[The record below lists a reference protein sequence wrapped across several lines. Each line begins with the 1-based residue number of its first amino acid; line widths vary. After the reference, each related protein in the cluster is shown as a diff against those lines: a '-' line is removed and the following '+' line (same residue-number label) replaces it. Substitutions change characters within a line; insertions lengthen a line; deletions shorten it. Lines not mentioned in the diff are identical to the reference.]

1 MREVFMIT
9 FKQIE
14 LVGFKSFADKTVI
27 PFTDGVT
34 CIVGPNGCG
43 KSNVADAIRWV
54 LGEQSAKMMRGSQML
69 DVIFNGTEKRRPTSF
84 CEVTLS
90 FDNTSRIFNIDCD
103 EVEMTR
109 RLYRNGDSEYLL
121 NRQPSRMKVLT
132 GLLHGAGAAKEGYS
146 IIGQGRIETI
156 MNAKPED
163 RRSIFEEATGIAMFK
178 DRKADAE
185 RKLSAARDNLYVF
198 LQRMHEV
205 ERQLAPAEKAAASA
219 IKYEELYAKQRSLEI
234 NLYIYQHDTSAEKK
248 RRINE
253 KIEHYSA
260 EIERLTARSAEVL
273 AEYEKCRDA
282 AAGADGELAELNERL
297 LRYTVGIQ
305 RKTGEGK
312 VLQEKAN
319 SVKEKLR
326 AARDDV
332 TFSAQRIDEIERELR
347 RAEAY
352 NKSNSERAE
361 RLAVSCAAMEEELS
375 SISREIGK
383 YEAMTDENRK
393 KVMDT
398 FRDLSDLNKNMG
410 SIEARRELLGERLSE
425 VRATLSEIKALRDGY
440 RSDYEAGIKKHG
452 EITDFIATEN
462 AATERAAAAVSAAEN
477 DVQTYTRRAYD
488 ARSQIAGLEDS
499 LATVKALRD
508 RFEGYIYSVKRLMS
522 EAKGNAELSS
532 RIQGLIADLVTTSGE
547 YEVAIETAFGGA
559 MQNVVTGTRDDAKYL
574 IEHLKRTRGGQVTF
588 LPVEA
593 LRPRTEGESI
603 RSARKEKGAIGF
615 AADLV
620 KYDKKYDNVIRY
632 LLGNTLVCDDIE
644 NATVIARRYPR
655 AFKIVTL
662 DGDVINSSG
671 SMTGGSRKDNA
682 GNLLA
687 GERRIKEIEG
697 GIAEKKAVLAR
708 AEGMCEKAR
717 AALAEANSSLEALRE
732 KFHASRAELAANEQ
746 LSESLLKQISSEESR
761 YSVFAGTAEM
771 IEAQLASLNDEYSQ
785 TSRGASD
792 LNERS
797 SEASSAIENISTQY
811 DALVKQRDEKLEKL
825 NSARVEKASL
835 EAAVKSGGENS
846 ARLAS
851 EKEELI
857 KKIAQTRASIP
868 DIERELEEL
877 NLRAENVALT
887 KEEQAVVD
895 DIRARIAATTQSKA
909 ATNERIKQIDIERL
923 ELHKSISENT
933 DRCNGQQIALT
944 KLDADLEN
952 MQQRIMDE
960 YGEDYEGCLKYKQD
974 DFAAEGA
981 AAAVSSLKRQITML
995 GAVNPNAVDEYREVK
1010 ERFDKMS
1017 ADKADMEK
1025 AIDDLTKALDEIR
1038 EEMLGIF
1045 NTGFAKINEN
1055 FKQTFKELFG
1065 GGRAEL
1071 QLDYT
1076 DCEDP
1081 LDAGV
1086 EIVACPPGKKLTK
1099 ISLLS
1104 GGERALT
1111 AIAILF
1117 AIIGMRPMPFC
1128 VLDEIEAALD
1138 EANVGRYAK
1147 YLKKFSAQTQFIVIT
1162 HRKPTMENA
1171 DTLFGVTMEE
1181 KGVSKIVSV
1190 KLSEV
1195 ESRLGG
1201 DTVM

>member
-1 MREVFMIT
+1 MIT

-163 RRSIFEEATGIAMFK
+163 RRSIFEEATGISMFK

-205 ERQLAPAEKAAASA
+205 ERQLAPAEKAAESA
-219 IKYEELYAKQRSLEI
+219 IKYEELYARLRSLEI
-234 NLYIYQHDTSAEKK
+234 NSYIYHHDTSAGRKQK
-248 RRINE
+248 LNDRIA
-253 KIEHYSA
+253 HYTS
-260 EIERLTARSAEVL
+260 EIERLTARSSEVL
-273 AEYEKCRDA
+273 KEYEQCRDIVS
-282 AAGADGELAELNERL
+282 GADDELAELNERL

-326 AARDDV
+326 SAQEDV
-332 TFSAQRIDEIERELR
+332 TFSTQRIDEIEREIR
-347 RAEAY
+347 RAEEY
-352 NKSNSERAE
+352 NRKNSERAE
-361 RLAVSCAAMEEELS
+361 KLETSCKALEEELS
-375 SISREIGK
+375 SLSDEIGK
-383 YEAMTDENRK
+383 FEAMTDENRK

-410 SIEARRELLGERLSE
+410 SIEAQRKLLSERLSE
-425 VRATLSEIKALRDGY
+425 VRATLDEIVKLRDGY
-440 RSDYEAGIKKHG
+440 KAEYDASIARHG
-452 EITDFIATEN
+452 EIIAFIDSEN
-462 AATERAAAAVSAAEN
+462 ETMERAAKAVRDSEESMR
-477 DVQTYTRRAYD
+477 TYTQKAYD
-488 ARSQIAGLEDS
+488 ARSQIAGLSDS

-508 RFEGYIYSVKRLMS
+508 RFDGYIYSVKRLMS
-522 EAKGNAELSS
+522 EAKNNAELSS
-532 RIQGLIADLVTTSGE
+532 KIQGLIADIVTTSGE

-559 MQNVVTGTRDDAKYL
+559 MQNVVTGTRDDAKFL
-574 IEHLKRTRGGQVTF
+574 IEYLKRTRGGQVTF

-593 LRPRTEGESI
+593 LRPRMEGDSI
-603 RSARKEKGAIGF
+603 RSARKERGAVGF

-620 KYDKKYDNVIRY
+620 GYDKKYENVIRY
-632 LLGNTLVCDDIE
+632 LLGNTLVCDNIE
-644 NATVIARRYPR
+644 SATIIARRYPR

-687 GERRIKEIEG
+687 NERRIKEIEES
-697 GIAEKKAVLAR
+697 IAEKKAALSR
-708 AEGMCEKAR
+708 AETMRDR
-717 AALAEANSSLEALRE
+717 AQTELKEASSNLEELRA
-732 KFHASRAELAANEQ
+732 KFQNSRAELAANEQ
-746 LSESLLKQISSEESR
+746 LSESLLKQLASEESR
-761 YSVFAGTAEM
+761 YAVFAQTAEM
-771 IEAQLASLNDEYSQ
+771 IGGRLAALNDEYSQ

-811 DALVKQRDEKLEKL
+811 DALIKQRDEKLDKL

-835 EAAVKSGGENS
+835 EAAVKSGSENTR
-846 ARLAS
+846 RLTS
-851 EKEELI
+851 EKDELI
-857 KKIAQTRASIP
+857 SKIARTRAAIP

-877 NLRAENVALT
+877 NRQAEHTALT
-887 KEEQAVVD
+887 AEEQEVVD
-895 DIRARIAATTQSKA
+895 DIRARIAATTESKVT
-909 ATNERIKQIDIERL
+909 TNERIKKIDIERL
-923 ELHKSISENT
+923 ELHKSIQENT
-933 DRCNGQQIALT
+933 DRRNSQQIALT

-960 YGEDYEGCLKYKQD
+960 YGEDYDGCLKYKAE
-974 DFAAEGA
+974 DFDIEGA
-981 AAAVSSLKRQITML
+981 PSAVSSLKRQITML
-995 GAVNPNAVDEYREVK
+995 GAINPNAVTEYREIK
-1010 ERFDKMS
+1010 ERYDKMS

-1038 EEMLGIF
+1038 TEMLNIF
-1045 NTGFAKINEN
+1045 NEGFNKINEN

-1086 EIVACPPGKKLTK
+1086 EIEACPPGKKLTK

-1147 YLKKFSAQTQFIVIT
+1147 YLKKFATQTQFIVIT

>member
-1 MREVFMIT
+1 MVT

-90 FDNTSRIFNIDCD
+90 FDNTSRIFDIDCD

-146 IIGQGRIETI
+146 IIGQGRIEMI

-163 RRSIFEEATGIAMFK
+163 RRAIFEEATGISMFK
-178 DRKADAE
+178 ERKADAE
-185 RKLSAARDNLYVF
+185 RKLAAARDNLYIF

-205 ERQLAPAEKAAASA
+205 EHQLGPAEKAASSA
-219 IKYEELYAKQRSLEI
+219 IKYEELYGKLRSLEI
-234 NLYIYQHDTSAEKK
+234 NTYIYQHDTSAERKQK
-248 RRINE
+248 ITD
-253 KIEHYSA
+253 KIEHYNS
-260 EIERLTARSAEVL
+260 EIERLTARSSEVL
-273 AEYEKCRDA
+273 KEYERCRA
-282 AAGADGELAELNERL
+282 VVSGADAELAELNERL

-305 RKTGEGK
+305 QKTGEGK

-326 AARDDV
+326 SAQEDV
-332 TFSAQRIDEIERELR
+332 TFSSQRIDEIEREIR

-352 NKSNSERAE
+352 NEKNADRAAK
-361 RLAVSCAAMEEELS
+361 LAEECRTAEEELS
-375 SISREIGK
+375 ALSQEIGK
-383 YEAMTDENRK
+383 FEAMNDENRK

-410 SIEARRELLGERLSE
+410 SIEAQRELLNERLSE
-425 VRATLSEIKALRDGY
+425 VQSTLAEIKTLRDGY
-440 RSDYEAGIKKHG
+440 KKDYDESIKKHG
-452 EITDFIATEN
+452 ELTDFISSEN
-462 AATERAAAAVSAAEN
+462 DVMERAAKDVRDCEES
-477 DVQTYTRRAYD
+477 VQTYTRRAYD
-488 ARSQIAGLEDS
+488 ARSQISSLNDS

-508 RFEGYIYSVKRLMS
+508 RFDGYIYSVKRLMTD
-522 EAKGNAELSS
+522 AKAYPEISAK
-532 RIQGLIADLVTTSGE
+532 IQGLIADIVTTSGD
-547 YEVAIETAFGGA
+547 YEVAIETAFGGS
-559 MQNVVTGTRDDAKYL
+559 MQNVVTGTRDDAKFL

-593 LRPRTEGESI
+593 LRPRLEGESI
-603 RSARKEKGAIGF
+603 RSARKERGAIGY
-615 AADLV
+615 AVDLV
-620 KYDKKYDNVIRY
+620 EYDKKYDNVIRY
-632 LLGNTLVCDDIE
+632 LLGNTLVCDNIE
-644 NATVIARRYPR
+644 NATQISRRYPR

-687 GERRIKEIEG
+687 NERRIKEIED
-697 GIAEKKAVLAR
+697 GIAEKKSALAR
-708 AEGMCEKAR
+708 AENMREKAQ
-717 AALAEANSSLEALRE
+717 AELAEKNAQLESLRE
-732 KFHASRAELAANEQ
+732 RFQSSRAELAANEQ
-746 LSESLLKQISSEESR
+746 LSESLLKQLSSEESR
-761 YSVFAGTAEM
+761 YSVFA
-771 IEAQLASLNDEYSQ
+771 Q
-785 TSRGASD
+785 TSDMISSRLAALDDKYSETTRGASD

-797 SEASSAIENISTQY
+797 TEASSAIENISTQY
-811 DALVKQRDEKLEKL
+811 DALVKRRDEKLEEL

-835 EAAVKSGGENS
+835 EAAVKSGKENTE
-846 ARLAS
+846 RLTS

-857 KKIAQTRASIP
+857 NKIARTRAAIP

-877 NLRAENVALT
+877 NRQAEHSALT

-895 DIRARIAATTQSKA
+895 DIRGRIKATTDNKV

-923 ELHKSISENT
+923 ELHKSIQENT
-933 DRCNGQQIALT
+933 DRRNNQQIALT

-960 YGEDYEGCLKYKQD
+960 YGEDYEGCLKYKTE
-974 DFAAEGA
+974 DFDIESAPGTVA
-981 AAAVSSLKRQITML
+981 SLKRQITML
-995 GAVNPNAVDEYREVK
+995 GAINPNAVEEYKQIK
-1010 ERFDKMS
+1010 ERYDKMAS
-1017 ADKADMEK
+1017 DKEDMEK
-1025 AIDDLTKALDEIR
+1025 AIDDLGVALDEIR
-1038 EEMLGIF
+1038 QEMLRIF
-1045 NTGFAKINEN
+1045 NEGFAKINEN

-1071 QLDYT
+1071 ELDYT

-1086 EIVACPPGKKLTK
+1086 EIQACPPGKKLTK

-1147 YLKKFSAQTQFIVIT
+1147 YLKKFSTETQFIVIT

>member
-1 MREVFMIT
+1 MVT

-90 FDNTSRIFNIDCD
+90 FDNTSRIFDIDCD

-146 IIGQGRIETI
+146 IIGQGRIEMI

-163 RRSIFEEATGIAMFK
+163 RRAIFEEATGISMFK
-178 DRKADAE
+178 ERKADAE
-185 RKLSAARDNLYVF
+185 RKLAAARDNLYIF

-205 ERQLAPAEKAAASA
+205 EHQLGPAEKAASSA
-219 IKYEELYAKQRSLEI
+219 IKYEELYGKLRSLEI
-234 NLYIYQHDTSAEKK
+234 NTYIYQHDTSAERKQK
-248 RRINE
+248 ITD
-253 KIEHYSA
+253 KIEHYNS
-260 EIERLTARSAEVL
+260 EIERLTARSSEVL
-273 AEYEKCRDA
+273 KEYERCRDVVS
-282 AAGADGELAELNERL
+282 GADDELAELNERL

-305 RKTGEGK
+305 QKTGEGK

-326 AARDDV
+326 SAQEDV
-332 TFSAQRIDEIERELR
+332 TFSSQRIDEIEREIR

-352 NKSNSERAE
+352 NEKNADRAAK
-361 RLAVSCAAMEEELS
+361 LAEECRTAEEELS
-375 SISREIGK
+375 ALSQEIGK
-383 YEAMTDENRK
+383 FEAMNDENRK

-410 SIEARRELLGERLSE
+410 SIEAQRELLNERLSE
-425 VRATLSEIKALRDGY
+425 VQSTLAEIKTLRDGY
-440 RSDYEAGIKKHG
+440 KKDYDESIKKHG
-452 EITDFIATEN
+452 ELTDFI
-462 AATERAAAAVSAAEN
+462 SSEN
-477 DVQTYTRRAYD
+477 DVMEREAKDVRDCEESVQTYTRRAYD
-488 ARSQIAGLEDS
+488 ARSQISSLNDS

-508 RFEGYIYSVKRLMS
+508 RFDGYIYSVKRLMTD
-522 EAKGNAELSS
+522 AKAYPEISAK
-532 RIQGLIADLVTTSGE
+532 IQGLIADIVTTSGD
-547 YEVAIETAFGGA
+547 YEVAIETAFGGS
-559 MQNVVTGTRDDAKYL
+559 MQNVVTGTRDDAKFL

-593 LRPRTEGESI
+593 LRPRLEGESI
-603 RSARKEKGAIGF
+603 RSARKERGAIGY
-615 AADLV
+615 AVDLV
-620 KYDKKYDNVIRY
+620 EYDKKYDNVIRY
-632 LLGNTLVCDDIE
+632 LLGNTLVCDNIE
-644 NATVIARRYPR
+644 NATQISRRYPR

-687 GERRIKEIEG
+687 NERRIKEIED
-697 GIAEKKAVLAR
+697 GIAEKKSALAR
-708 AEGMCEKAR
+708 AENMREKAQ
-717 AALAEANSSLEALRE
+717 AELAEKNAQLESLRE
-732 KFHASRAELAANEQ
+732 RFQSSRAELAANEQ
-746 LSESLLKQISSEESR
+746 LSESLLKQLSSEESR
-761 YSVFAGTAEM
+761 YSVFAQTAEM
-771 IEAQLASLNDEYSQ
+771 ISSRLAALDDKYSE
-785 TSRGASD
+785 TTRGASD

-797 SEASSAIENISTQY
+797 TEASSAIENISTQY
-811 DALVKQRDEKLEKL
+811 DALVKRRDEKLEEL

-835 EAAVKSGGENS
+835 EAAVKSGKENTE
-846 ARLAS
+846 RLTS

-857 KKIAQTRASIP
+857 NKIARTRAAIP

-877 NLRAENVALT
+877 NRQAEHSALT

-895 DIRARIAATTQSKA
+895 DIRERIKATTDNKV

-923 ELHKSISENT
+923 ELHKSIQENT
-933 DRCNGQQIALT
+933 DRRNNQQIALT

-960 YGEDYEGCLKYKQD
+960 YGEDYEGCLKYKTE
-974 DFAAEGA
+974 DFDIESAPGTVA
-981 AAAVSSLKRQITML
+981 SLKRQITML
-995 GAVNPNAVDEYREVK
+995 GAINPNAVEEYKQIK
-1010 ERFDKMS
+1010 ERYDKMAS
-1017 ADKADMEK
+1017 DKEDMEK
-1025 AIDDLTKALDEIR
+1025 AIDDLGVALDEIR
-1038 EEMLGIF
+1038 QEMLRIF
-1045 NTGFAKINEN
+1045 NEGFAKINEN

-1071 QLDYT
+1071 ELDYT

-1086 EIVACPPGKKLTK
+1086 EIQACPPGKKLTK

-1147 YLKKFSAQTQFIVIT
+1147 YLKKFSTETQFIVIT

>member
-1 MREVFMIT
+1 MVT

-90 FDNTSRIFNIDCD
+90 FDNTSRIFDIDCD

-146 IIGQGRIETI
+146 IIGQGRIEMI

-163 RRSIFEEATGIAMFK
+163 RRAIFEEATGISMFK
-178 DRKADAE
+178 ERKADAE
-185 RKLSAARDNLYVF
+185 RKLAAARDNLYIF

-205 ERQLAPAEKAAASA
+205 EHQLGPAEKAASSA
-219 IKYEELYAKQRSLEI
+219 IKYEELYGKLRSLEI
-234 NLYIYQHDTSAEKK
+234 NTYIYQHDTSAERKQK
-248 RRINE
+248 ITD
-253 KIEHYSA
+253 KIEHYNS
-260 EIERLTARSAEVL
+260 EIERLTARSSEVL
-273 AEYEKCRDA
+273 KEYERCRDLVS
-282 AAGADGELAELNERL
+282 GADDELAELNERL

-305 RKTGEGK
+305 QKTGEGK

-326 AARDDV
+326 SAQEDV
-332 TFSAQRIDEIERELR
+332 TFSSQRIDEIEREIR

-352 NKSNSERAE
+352 NEKNADRAAK
-361 RLAVSCAAMEEELS
+361 LAEECRTAEEELS
-375 SISREIGK
+375 ALSQEIGK
-383 YEAMTDENRK
+383 FEAMNDENRK

-410 SIEARRELLGERLSE
+410 SIEAQRELLNERLSE
-425 VRATLSEIKALRDGY
+425 VQSTLAEIKTLRDGY
-440 RSDYEAGIKKHG
+440 KKDYDESIKKHG
-452 EITDFIATEN
+452 ELTDFISSEN
-462 AATERAAAAVSAAEN
+462 DVMERAAKDVRDCEES
-477 DVQTYTRRAYD
+477 VQTYTRRAYD
-488 ARSQIAGLEDS
+488 ARSQISSLNDS

-508 RFEGYIYSVKRLMS
+508 RFDGYIYSVKRLMTDAKAYS
-522 EAKGNAELSS
+522 EISAK
-532 RIQGLIADLVTTSGE
+532 IQGLIADIVTTSGD
-547 YEVAIETAFGGA
+547 YEVAIETAFGGS
-559 MQNVVTGTRDDAKYL
+559 MQNVVTGTRDDAKFL

-593 LRPRTEGESI
+593 LRPRLEGESI
-603 RSARKEKGAIGF
+603 RSARKERGAIGY
-615 AADLV
+615 AVDLV
-620 KYDKKYDNVIRY
+620 EYNKKYDNVIRY
-632 LLGNTLVCDDIE
+632 LLGNTLVCDNIE
-644 NATVIARRYPR
+644 NATQISRRYPR

-687 GERRIKEIEG
+687 NERRIKEIED
-697 GIAEKKAVLAR
+697 GIAEKKSALAR
-708 AEGMCEKAR
+708 AENMREKAQ
-717 AALAEANSSLEALRE
+717 AELAEKNAQLESLRE
-732 KFHASRAELAANEQ
+732 RFQSSRAELAANEQ
-746 LSESLLKQISSEESR
+746 LSESLLKQLSSEESR
-761 YSVFAGTAEM
+761 YSVFAQTAEM
-771 IEAQLASLNDEYSQ
+771 ISSRLAALDDKYSE
-785 TSRGASD
+785 TTRGASD

-797 SEASSAIENISTQY
+797 TEASSAIENISTQY
-811 DALVKQRDEKLEKL
+811 DALVKRRDEKLEEL

-835 EAAVKSGGENS
+835 EAAVKSGKENTE
-846 ARLAS
+846 RLTS

-857 KKIAQTRASIP
+857 NKIARTRAAIP

-877 NLRAENVALT
+877 NRQAEHSALT

-895 DIRARIAATTQSKA
+895 DIRERIKATTDNKV

-923 ELHKSISENT
+923 ELHKSIQENT
-933 DRCNGQQIALT
+933 DRRNNQQIALT

-960 YGEDYEGCLKYKQD
+960 YGEDYEGCLKYKTE
-974 DFAAEGA
+974 DFDIESAPGTVA
-981 AAAVSSLKRQITML
+981 SLKRQITML
-995 GAVNPNAVDEYREVK
+995 GAINPNAVEEYKQIK
-1010 ERFDKMS
+1010 ERYDKMAS
-1017 ADKADMEK
+1017 DKEDMEK
-1025 AIDDLTKALDEIR
+1025 AIDDLGVALDEIR
-1038 EEMLGIF
+1038 QEMLRIF
-1045 NTGFAKINEN
+1045 NEGFAKINEN

-1071 QLDYT
+1071 ELDYT

-1086 EIVACPPGKKLTK
+1086 EIQACPPGKKLTK

-1147 YLKKFSAQTQFIVIT
+1147 YLKKFSTETQFIVIT

>member
-1 MREVFMIT
+1 MVT

-69 DVIFNGTEKRRPTSF
+69 DVIFNGTEKRRPTGF

-146 IIGQGRIETI
+146 IIGQGRIEMI

-163 RRSIFEEATGIAMFK
+163 RRSIFEEATGISVFK
-178 DRKADAE
+178 ERKADAE
-185 RKLSAARDNLYVF
+185 RKLAAARDNLYVF

-205 ERQLAPAEKAAASA
+205 ERQLAPAEKAAESA
-219 IKYEELYAKQRSLEI
+219 IKYEELYAKLRTSEI
-234 NLYIYQHDTSAEKK
+234 NTYIYQHDTSAERKQK
-248 RRINE
+248 IND
-253 KIEHYSA
+253 KIEAFSA
-260 EIERLTARSAEVL
+260 ELEKLAARLEEVQS
-273 AEYEKCRDA
+273 EYERCRDELN
-282 AAGADGELAELNERL
+282 GADAELAELNERR

-305 RKTGEGK
+305 QKTGEGK

-326 AARDDV
+326 AAHEDV
-332 TFSAQRIDEIERELR
+332 AFSTQRIDEIEKEIR
-347 RAEAY
+347 RTEAY
-352 NKSNSERAE
+352 AAKNTERAE
-361 RLAVSCAAMEEELS
+361 KLAAQCAAAETELS
-375 SISREIGK
+375 ELSREIGQF
-383 YEAMTDENRK
+383 EAMNDENRK

-410 SIEARRELLGERLSE
+410 SIEAQRELLNERLAE
-425 VRATLSEIKALRDGY
+425 VQATLAEIRALREGY
-440 RSDYEAGIKKHG
+440 KADYDASLQKHG
-452 EITDFIATEN
+452 EISDFIASEN
-462 AATERAAAAVSAAEN
+462 ETMERAQKAVHEAEEA
-477 DVQTYTRRAYD
+477 VQNYTRRAYD
-488 ARSQIAGLEDS
+488 ARSQIASLNDS
-499 LATVKALRD
+499 LSTVKALRD
-508 RFEGYIYSVKRLMS
+508 RFDGYIYSVKRLMTD
-522 EAKGNAELSS
+522 AKAYPEISS
-532 RIQGLIADLVTTSGE
+532 KIQGLIADIVSTSGD

-559 MQNVVTGTRDDAKYL
+559 MQNVVTRTREDAKFL

-593 LRPRTEGESI
+593 LAPRTEGPSI
-603 RSARKEKGAIGF
+603 RSAIKEKGAIGF
-615 AADLV
+615 AVELV
-620 KYDKKYDNVIRY
+620 EYDKKYDNVIRY
-632 LLGNTLVCDDIE
+632 LLGNTLVCDNIE
-644 NATVIARRYPR
+644 SATIISRRYPR

-687 GERRIKEIEG
+687 NERRIKEIEEN
-697 GIAEKKAVLAR
+697 ISEKKGALTR
-708 AEGMCEKAR
+708 AENMREKSQR
-717 AALAEANSSLEALRE
+717 ELEERTAELDSLRE
-732 KFHASRAELAANEQ
+732 RFHNSRAELAANEQ
-746 LSESLLKQISSEESR
+746 LSDSLLKQLSSEESR
-761 YSVFAGTAEM
+761 LSVF
-771 IEAQLASLNDEYSQ
+771 SQ
-785 TSRGASD
+785 TEQMITSRLAALDDKYSETTRGASD

-797 SEASSAIENISTQY
+797 TEASTAIESISTQY
-811 DALVKQRDEKLEKL
+811 DVLVKQRNDKLEAL
-825 NSARVEKASL
+825 NAARVEKASL
-835 EAAVKSGGENS
+835 DAAVKSNKENTERLS
-846 ARLAS
+846 A
-851 EKEELI
+851 EKEDLI
-857 KKIAQTRASIP
+857 KKIARTRASIP

-877 NLRAENVALT
+877 NRQAENSVLT
-887 KEEQAVVD
+887 AEEQAVVD
-895 DIRARIAATTQSKA
+895 DIRDRITKVTESKTA
-909 ATNERIKQIDIERL
+909 LNERIKQLDIERFDIGKRTQ
-923 ELHKSISENT
+923 ELT
-933 DRCNGQQIALT
+933 DRRNGQQIALT
-944 KLDADLEN
+944 KLEADLEN
-952 MQQRIMDE
+952 MQQRILEE
-960 YGEDYEGCLKYKQD
+960 YGEEYEGCLKYKVD
-974 DFAAEGA
+974 DFDISSAPAQTA
-981 AAAVSSLKRQITML
+981 SLKRQITML
-995 GAVNPNAVDEYREVK
+995 GSINPNAVAEYREIK
-1010 ERFDKMS
+1010 ERYDKM
-1017 ADKADMEK
+1017 AEDKADMEK
-1025 AIDDLTKALDEIR
+1025 AIYDLNRALDEIR
-1038 EEMLGIF
+1038 QEMLRIF
-1045 NTGFAKINEN
+1045 NEGFDKINEN
-1055 FKQTFKELFG
+1055 FKLTFKELFG

-1147 YLKKFSAQTQFIVIT
+1147 YLKKFSSETQFIVIT

-1171 DTLFGVTMEE
+1171 DNLFGVTMEE

>member
-1 MREVFMIT
+1 MIT

-163 RRSIFEEATGIAMFK
+163 RRSIFEEATGISMFK

-205 ERQLAPAEKAAASA
+205 ERQLAPAEKAAESA
-219 IKYEELYAKQRSLEI
+219 IKYEELYARLRSLEI
-234 NLYIYQHDTSAEKK
+234 NSYIYHHDTSAGRKQK
-248 RRINE
+248 INDRIA
-253 KIEHYSA
+253 HYTS
-260 EIERLTARSAEVL
+260 EIERLTARSSEVL
-273 AEYEKCRDA
+273 KEYEQCRDIVS
-282 AAGADGELAELNERL
+282 GADDELAELNERL

-326 AARDDV
+326 SAQEDV
-332 TFSAQRIDEIERELR
+332 TFSTQRIDEIEREIR
-347 RAEAY
+347 RAEEY
-352 NKSNSERAE
+352 NRKNSERAE
-361 RLAVSCAAMEEELS
+361 KLETSCKALEEELS
-375 SISREIGK
+375 SLSDEIGK
-383 YEAMTDENRK
+383 FEAMTDENRK

-410 SIEARRELLGERLSE
+410 SIEAQRKLLSERLSE
-425 VRATLSEIKALRDGY
+425 VRATLDEIVKLRNGYKAEYDASIAR
-440 RSDYEAGIKKHG
+440 HG
-452 EITDFIATEN
+452 EIIAFIDSEN
-462 AATERAAAAVSAAEN
+462 ETMERAAKAVRDSEESMR
-477 DVQTYTRRAYD
+477 TYTQKAYD
-488 ARSQIAGLEDS
+488 ARSQIAGLSDS

-508 RFEGYIYSVKRLMS
+508 RFDGYIYSVKRLMS
-522 EAKGNAELSS
+522 EAKNNTELSS
-532 RIQGLIADLVTTSGE
+532 KIQGLIADIVTTSGE

-559 MQNVVTGTRDDAKYL
+559 MQNVVTGTRDDAKFL
-574 IEHLKRTRGGQVTF
+574 IEYLKRTRGGQVTF

-593 LRPRTEGESI
+593 LRPRMEGDSI
-603 RSARKEKGAIGF
+603 RSARKERGAVGF

-620 KYDKKYDNVIRY
+620 GYDKKYENVIRY
-632 LLGNTLVCDDIE
+632 LLGNTLVCDNIE
-644 NATVIARRYPR
+644 SATIIARRYPR

-687 GERRIKEIEG
+687 NERRIKEIEES
-697 GIAEKKAVLAR
+697 IAEKKAALSR
-708 AEGMCEKAR
+708 AETMRDR
-717 AALAEANSSLEALRE
+717 AQTELKEASSNLEELRA
-732 KFHASRAELAANEQ
+732 KFQNSRAELAANEQ
-746 LSESLLKQISSEESR
+746 LSESLLKQLASEESR
-761 YSVFAGTAEM
+761 YAVFAQTAEM
-771 IEAQLASLNDEYSQ
+771 IGGRLAALNDEYSQ

-811 DALVKQRDEKLEKL
+811 DALIKQRDEKLDKL

-835 EAAVKSGGENS
+835 EAAVKSGSENTR
-846 ARLAS
+846 RLTS
-851 EKEELI
+851 EKDELI
-857 KKIAQTRASIP
+857 SKIARTRAAIP

-877 NLRAENVALT
+877 NRQAEHTALT
-887 KEEQAVVD
+887 AEEQEVVD
-895 DIRARIAATTQSKA
+895 DIRARIAATTESKVT
-909 ATNERIKQIDIERL
+909 TNERIKKIDIERL
-923 ELHKSISENT
+923 ELHKSIQENT
-933 DRCNGQQIALT
+933 DRRNSQQIALT

-960 YGEDYEGCLKYKQD
+960 YGEDYDGCLKYKAE
-974 DFAAEGA
+974 DFDIEGA
-981 AAAVSSLKRQITML
+981 PSAVSSLKRQITML
-995 GAVNPNAVDEYREVK
+995 GAINPNAVTEYREIK
-1010 ERFDKMS
+1010 ERYDKMS

-1038 EEMLGIF
+1038 TEMLNIF
-1045 NTGFAKINEN
+1045 NEGFNKINEN

-1086 EIVACPPGKKLTK
+1086 EIEACPPGKKLTK

-1147 YLKKFSAQTQFIVIT
+1147 YLKKFATQTQFIVIT

>member
-1 MREVFMIT
+1 MVT

-90 FDNTSRIFNIDCD
+90 FDNTSRIFDIDCD

-146 IIGQGRIETI
+146 IIGQGRIEMI

-163 RRSIFEEATGIAMFK
+163 RRAIFEEATGISMFK
-178 DRKADAE
+178 ERKADAE
-185 RKLSAARDNLYVF
+185 RKLAAARDNLYIF

-205 ERQLAPAEKAAASA
+205 EHQLGPAEKAASSA
-219 IKYEELYAKQRSLEI
+219 IKYEELYGKLRSLEI
-234 NLYIYQHDTSAEKK
+234 NTYIYQHDTSAERKQK
-248 RRINE
+248 ITD
-253 KIEHYSA
+253 KIEHYNS
-260 EIERLTARSAEVL
+260 EIERLTARSSEVL
-273 AEYEKCRDA
+273 KEYERCRDVVS
-282 AAGADGELAELNERL
+282 GADDELAELNERL

-305 RKTGEGK
+305 QKTGEGK

-326 AARDDV
+326 SAQEDV
-332 TFSAQRIDEIERELR
+332 TFSSQRIDEIEREIR

-352 NKSNSERAE
+352 NEKNADRAAK
-361 RLAVSCAAMEEELS
+361 LAEECRTAEEELS
-375 SISREIGK
+375 ALSQEIGK
-383 YEAMTDENRK
+383 FEAMNDENRK

-410 SIEARRELLGERLSE
+410 SIEAQRELLNERLSE
-425 VRATLSEIKALRDGY
+425 VQSTLAEIKTLRDGY
-440 RSDYEAGIKKHG
+440 KKDYDESIKKHG
-452 EITDFIATEN
+452 ELTDFISSEN
-462 AATERAAAAVSAAEN
+462 DVMERAAKDVRDCEES
-477 DVQTYTRRAYD
+477 VQTYTRRAYD
-488 ARSQIAGLEDS
+488 ARSQISSLNDS

-508 RFEGYIYSVKRLMS
+508 RFDGYIYSVKRLMTD
-522 EAKGNAELSS
+522 AKAYPEISAK
-532 RIQGLIADLVTTSGE
+532 IQGLIADIVTTSGD
-547 YEVAIETAFGGA
+547 YEVAIETAFGGS
-559 MQNVVTGTRDDAKYL
+559 MQNVVTGTRDDAKFL

-593 LRPRTEGESI
+593 LRPRLEGESI
-603 RSARKEKGAIGF
+603 RSARKERGAIGY
-615 AADLV
+615 AVDLV
-620 KYDKKYDNVIRY
+620 EYNKKYDNVIRY
-632 LLGNTLVCDDIE
+632 LLGNTLVCDNIE
-644 NATVIARRYPR
+644 NATQISRRYPR

-687 GERRIKEIEG
+687 NERRIKEIED
-697 GIAEKKAVLAR
+697 GIAEKKSALAR
-708 AEGMCEKAR
+708 AENMREKAQ
-717 AALAEANSSLEALRE
+717 AELAEKNAQLESLRE
-732 KFHASRAELAANEQ
+732 RFQSSRAELAANEQ
-746 LSESLLKQISSEESR
+746 LSESLLKQLSSEESR
-761 YSVFAGTAEM
+761 YSVFA
-771 IEAQLASLNDEYSQ
+771 Q
-785 TSRGASD
+785 TSDMISSRLAALDDKYSETTRGASD

-797 SEASSAIENISTQY
+797 TEASSAIENISTQY
-811 DALVKQRDEKLEKL
+811 DALVKRRDEKLEEL

-835 EAAVKSGGENS
+835 EAAVKSGKENTE
-846 ARLAS
+846 RLTS

-857 KKIAQTRASIP
+857 NKIARTRAAIP

-877 NLRAENVALT
+877 NRQAEHSALT

-895 DIRARIAATTQSKA
+895 DIRERIKATTDNKV

-923 ELHKSISENT
+923 ELHKSIQENT
-933 DRCNGQQIALT
+933 DRRNNQQIALT

-960 YGEDYEGCLKYKQD
+960 YGEDYEGCLKYKTE
-974 DFAAEGA
+974 DFDIESAPGTVA
-981 AAAVSSLKRQITML
+981 SLKRQITML
-995 GAVNPNAVDEYREVK
+995 GAINPNAVEEYKQIK
-1010 ERFDKMS
+1010 ERYDKMAS
-1017 ADKADMEK
+1017 DKEDMEK
-1025 AIDDLTKALDEIR
+1025 AIDDLGVALDEIR
-1038 EEMLGIF
+1038 QEMLRIF
-1045 NTGFAKINEN
+1045 NEGFAKINEN

-1071 QLDYT
+1071 ELDYT

-1086 EIVACPPGKKLTK
+1086 EIQACPPGKKLTK

-1147 YLKKFSAQTQFIVIT
+1147 YLKKFSTETQFIVIT

>member
-1 MREVFMIT
+1 MVT

-90 FDNTSRIFNIDCD
+90 FDNTSRIFDIDCD

-146 IIGQGRIETI
+146 IIGQGRIEMI

-163 RRSIFEEATGIAMFK
+163 RRAIFEEATGISMFK
-178 DRKADAE
+178 ERKADAE
-185 RKLSAARDNLYVF
+185 RKLAAARDNLYIF

-205 ERQLAPAEKAAASA
+205 EHQLGPAEKAASSA
-219 IKYEELYAKQRSLEI
+219 IKYEELYGKLRSLEI
-234 NLYIYQHDTSAEKK
+234 NTYIYQHDTSAERKQK
-248 RRINE
+248 ITD
-253 KIEHYSA
+253 KIEHYNS
-260 EIERLTARSAEVL
+260 EIERLTARSSEVL
-273 AEYEKCRDA
+273 KEYERCRDVVS
-282 AAGADGELAELNERL
+282 GADDELAELNERL

-305 RKTGEGK
+305 QKTGEGK

-326 AARDDV
+326 SAQEDV
-332 TFSAQRIDEIERELR
+332 TFSSQRIDEIEREIR

-352 NKSNSERAE
+352 NEKNADRAAK
-361 RLAVSCAAMEEELS
+361 LAEECRTAEEELS
-375 SISREIGK
+375 ALSQEIGK
-383 YEAMTDENRK
+383 FEAMNDENRK

-410 SIEARRELLGERLSE
+410 SIEAQRELLNERLSE
-425 VRATLSEIKALRDGY
+425 VQSTLAEIKTLRDGY
-440 RSDYEAGIKKHG
+440 KKDYDESIKKHG
-452 EITDFIATEN
+452 ELTDFISSEN
-462 AATERAAAAVSAAEN
+462 DVMERAAKDVRDCEES
-477 DVQTYTRRAYD
+477 VQTYTRRAYD
-488 ARSQIAGLEDS
+488 ARSQISSLNDS

-508 RFEGYIYSVKRLMS
+508 RFDGYIYSVKRLMTD
-522 EAKGNAELSS
+522 AKAYPEISAK
-532 RIQGLIADLVTTSGE
+532 IQGLIADIVTTSGD
-547 YEVAIETAFGGA
+547 YEVAIETAFGGS
-559 MQNVVTGTRDDAKYL
+559 MQNVVTGTRDDAKFL

-593 LRPRTEGESI
+593 LRPRLEGESI
-603 RSARKEKGAIGF
+603 RSARKERGAIGY
-615 AADLV
+615 AVDLV
-620 KYDKKYDNVIRY
+620 EYDKKYDNVIRY
-632 LLGNTLVCDDIE
+632 LLGNTLVCDNIE
-644 NATVIARRYPR
+644 NATQISRRYPR

-687 GERRIKEIEG
+687 NERRIKEIED
-697 GIAEKKAVLAR
+697 GIAEKKSALAR
-708 AEGMCEKAR
+708 AENMREKAQ
-717 AALAEANSSLEALRE
+717 AELAEKNAQLESLRE
-732 KFHASRAELAANEQ
+732 RFQSSRAELAANEQ
-746 LSESLLKQISSEESR
+746 LSESLLKQLSSEESR
-761 YSVFAGTAEM
+761 YSVFA
-771 IEAQLASLNDEYSQ
+771 Q
-785 TSRGASD
+785 TSDMISSRLAALDDKYSETTRGASD

-797 SEASSAIENISTQY
+797 TEASSAIENISTQY
-811 DALVKQRDEKLEKL
+811 DALVKRRDEKLEEL

-835 EAAVKSGGENS
+835 EAAVKSGKENTE
-846 ARLAS
+846 RLTS

-857 KKIAQTRASIP
+857 NKIARTRAAIP

-877 NLRAENVALT
+877 NRQAEHSALT

-895 DIRARIAATTQSKA
+895 DIRGRIKATTDNKV

-923 ELHKSISENT
+923 ELHKSIQENT
-933 DRCNGQQIALT
+933 DRRNNQQIALT

-960 YGEDYEGCLKYKQD
+960 YGEDYEGCLKYKTE
-974 DFAAEGA
+974 DFDIESAPGTVA
-981 AAAVSSLKRQITML
+981 SLKRQITML
-995 GAVNPNAVDEYREVK
+995 GAINPNAVEEYKQIK
-1010 ERFDKMS
+1010 ERYDKMAS
-1017 ADKADMEK
+1017 DKEDMEK
-1025 AIDDLTKALDEIR
+1025 AIDDLGVALDEIR
-1038 EEMLGIF
+1038 QEMLRIF
-1045 NTGFAKINEN
+1045 NEGFAKINEN

-1071 QLDYT
+1071 ELDYT

-1086 EIVACPPGKKLTK
+1086 EIQACPPGKKLTK

-1147 YLKKFSAQTQFIVIT
+1147 YLKKFSTETQFIVIT